1 MLSVENELKVPMM
14 YWYQNSSTVYIKI
27 EVSGCDDKNIEV
39 KDNKLKLN
47 KLIENIIYKIDLELE
62 NSIEDFKINTSKFSV
77 HLELNKK
84 EESWWNKLSNSI
96 EYKRYIKADWDNW
109 MEEDDEEE
117 NMMSG
122 MPGMGGMENMMG
134 GMPGMGGMENMMG
147 GMPGMGGMDME
158 EMMKNMGDMPNMDEM
173 NDDSPEE
180 TTDVQESAPE
190 EATLEVQESATEEAT
205 DVQESAPE
213 EATLEV
219 SP

>member
-134 GMPGMGGMENMMG
+134 GMPGMGGM
-147 GMPGMGGMDME
+147 DME

>member
-1 MLSVENELKVPMM
+1 MLIVENELKVPMM
-14 YWYQNSSTVYIKI
+14 YWYQNTSTVYIKI
-27 EVSGCDDKNIEV
+27 EVSGCDNKDIEV

-109 MEEDDEEE
+109 MEEDDEE
-117 NMMSG
+117 NMMS
-122 MPGMGGMENMMG
+122 

-190 EATLEVQESATEEAT
+190 EATLEVQESATEET
-205 DVQESAPE
+205 
-213 EATLEV
+213 TLEV

>member
-134 GMPGMGGMENMMG
+134 GMPGMGGM
-147 GMPGMGGMDME
+147 DME

-180 TTDVQESAPE
+180 TTEVQESAPE
-190 EATLEVQESATEEAT
+190 DTISEISY
-205 DVQESAPE
+205 
-213 EATLEV
+213 
-219 SP
+219 

>member
-1 MLSVENELKVPMM
+1 MLIVENELKVPMM

-27 EVSGCDDKNIEV
+27 EVSGCDNKDIEV

-109 MEEDDEEE
+109 MEEDDEE
-117 NMMSG
+117 NMMS
-122 MPGMGGMENMMG
+122 

-190 EATLEVQESATEEAT
+190 EATLEVQESATEET
-205 DVQESAPE
+205 
-213 EATLEV
+213 TLEV

>member
-1 MLSVENELKVPMM
+1 MLIVENELKVPMM

-27 EVSGCDDKNIEV
+27 EVSGCDNKDIEV

-109 MEEDDEEE
+109 MEEDDEE

-190 EATLEVQESATEEAT
+190 EATLEVQESATEET
-205 DVQESAPE
+205 
-213 EATLEV
+213 TLEV

>member
-14 YWYQNSSTVYIKI
+14 YWYQNSSSVYIKI
-27 EVSGCDDKNIEV
+27 EVSGCNDKDIEV

-47 KLIENIIYKIDLELE
+47 KLIENVSYKIDLELE

-117 NMMSG
+117 NMM
-122 MPGMGGMENMMG
+122 G

-158 EMMKNMGDMPNMDEM
+158 EMMKNMGDMPNMNEM

-180 TTDVQESAPE
+180 TTEVQESAPE
-190 EATLEVQESATEEAT
+190 EATLEVQESAQEE
-205 DVQESAPE
+205 D
-213 EATLEV
+213 TLEV

>member
-1 MLSVENELKVPMM
+1 MLIVENELKVPMM

-27 EVSGCDDKNIEV
+27 EVSGCDDKDIEV

-62 NSIEDFKINTSKFSV
+62 NSIEDLKINTSKFSV

-117 NMMSG
+117 NMMG
-122 MPGMGGMENMMG
+122 EMPS
-134 GMPGMGGMENMMG
+134 MGGMENMMG

-158 EMMKNMGDMPNMDEM
+158 EMMKNMGDMPNMDDM
-173 NDDSPEE
+173 NYDSPEE
-180 TTDVQESAPE
+180 TTDVQDSAPE
-190 EATLEVQESATEEAT
+190 DAI
-205 DVQESAPE
+205 
-213 EATLEV
+213 
-219 SP
+219 